1 MKVKALKSF
10 AGVVSMHANEIKNIA
25 NESIAKSLIACGY
38 AEKVAET
45 AKKLTTKESGK
56 KQ

>member
-45 AKKLTTKESGK
+45 AKKSTTKESGK